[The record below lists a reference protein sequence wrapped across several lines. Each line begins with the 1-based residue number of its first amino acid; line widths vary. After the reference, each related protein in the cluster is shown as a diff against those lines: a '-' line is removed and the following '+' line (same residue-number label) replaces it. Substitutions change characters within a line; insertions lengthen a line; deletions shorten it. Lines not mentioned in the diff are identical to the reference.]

1 MALTMVS
8 RYQLLFWSSLVVLS
22 GLAPFG
28 ASQAQR
34 PRDNELVL
42 ELLDRVERLEEE
54 VRYIRGEMEIQ
65 RHQVEEL
72 LQEQQLSTTRSALPT
87 EPSERAPAAR
97 TTPVLPERSASPPI
111 ASVAP
116 ASNPAPPQ
124 PAATSAQPPVA
135 STLAVPNSSTPSQPA
150 PAVDTEQAAFDAALN
165 EFREGRYPGA
175 IAGFQR
181 FLSTYPSSQR
191 AGEAQY
197 WLAEAHYVSR
207 DYASA
212 KDAFIN
218 LGLHYPQSER
228 LPDALLKLG
237 YIYGDRGDTERA
249 REVLGKLVQDYPN
262 TQAASLG
269 QRRLQSLR

>member
-1 MALTMVS
+1 MVS
-8 RYQLLFWSSLVVLS
+8 RNQLCVWLLLMALS
-22 GLAPFG
+22 GLVPFG
-28 ASQAQR
+28 TSQAQR

-54 VRYIRGEMEIQ
+54 VRSMRGEMEIQ
-65 RHQVEEL
+65 RHQIEEL
-72 LQEQQLSTTRSALPT
+72 LQEQQLSTTRSPPPAETP
-87 EPSERAPAAR
+87 ERAPTAR
-97 TTPVLPERSASPPI
+97 VAPVVPERPALPPAAGPTPAPVPSSPAV
-111 ASVAP
+111 ASV
-116 ASNPAPPQ
+116 
-124 PAATSAQPPVA
+124 QPPVA
-135 STLAVPNSSTPSQPA
+135 SVQPSIVPVPSVPGQPSA
-150 PAVDTEQAAFDAALN
+150 TSVEIEQTAFNKALN
-165 EFREGRYPGA
+165 EFREGRYPEA

-181 FLSTYPSSQR
+181 FLNTYQSSQR

-207 DYASA
+207 DYAAA
-212 KDAFIN
+212 KDAFIG
-218 LGLHYPQSER
+218 LGLHYPQSNR

-249 REVLGKLVQDYPN
+249 REVLEKLVQDYPN